1 MRYLGLDYGARTLG
15 VSISDET
22 GTIASTLKTIRYTE
36 NKELLIELEKI
47 IKEFNIK
54 EVVLGLPLN
63 MNGTNSVRGAETYS
77 FKSEIEKKLKVKVYL
92 QDERLSTVEAEKI
105 LIGSHVR
112 RNNRKKVIDS
122 MAAVIILQTFLDKGK
137 GNYEYGIDWK

>member
-22 GTIASTLKTIRYTE
+22 GGIASTLKTIRYIDDQ
-36 NKELLIELEKI
+36 ELLVELGKI
-47 IKEFNIK
+47 VKEFNIK

-63 MNGTNSVRGAETYS
+63 MNGSNSVRGAETYS
-77 FKSEIEKKLKVKVYL
+77 FKTKLEKELNLKVYL
-92 QDERLSTVEAEKI
+92 QDERLSTIEAEKV

-122 MAAVIILQTFLDKGK
+122 MAAVIILQTFLDKRK
-137 GNYEYGIDWK
+137 GNYEYSVN

>member
-22 GTIASTLKTIRYTE
+22 GTIASTLKTIRYTADD
-36 NKELLIELEKI
+36 ELLAELDKI

-77 FKSEIEKKLKVKVYL
+77 FKIKIEKNLKVKVYL

-105 LIGSHVR
+105 LIGSHIR

-122 MAAVIILQTFLDKGK
+122 MAAVIILQTFLDRGK
-137 GNYEYGIDWK
+137 GNYEYGIN

>member
-1 MRYLGLDYGARTLG
+1 MRYLGLDYGAKTLG

-22 GTIASTLKTIRYTE
+22 GTIASTLKTIRY
-36 NKELLIELEKI
+36 NDDSELLFELDKI

-63 MNGTNSVRGAETYS
+63 MNGTTSVRGAETYS
-77 FKSEIEKKLKVKVYL
+77 FKTKIEKNLKVKVHL

-105 LIGSHVR
+105 LIGSHIR

-122 MAAVIILQTFLDKGK
+122 MAAVIILQTFLDKGSGK
-137 GNYEYGIDWK
+137 YEYNYDWK

>member
-1 MRYLGLDYGARTLG
+1 MRYLGLDYGSKTLG

-22 GTIASTLKTIRYTE
+22 GTIASTLKTIRYNE
-36 NKELLIELEKI
+36 DNDLLIELEKI

-63 MNGTNSVRGAETYS
+63 LDGTNSVRGTETYS
-77 FKSEIEKKLKVKVYL
+77 FKTKIEKILKVKVYL
-92 QDERLSTVEAEKI
+92 QDERLSTIEAEKL
-105 LIGSHVR
+105 LIGSHIR

-122 MAAVIILQTFLDKGK
+122 MAATIILQTFLDKGK
-137 GNYEYGIDWK
+137 EYYEHSINWK

>member
-1 MRYLGLDYGARTLG
+1 MRYLGLDYGAKTLG

-22 GTIASTLKTIRYTE
+22 GTIASTLKTIRHTADD
-36 NKELLIELEKI
+36 ELLVELDKI
-47 IKEFNIK
+47 IKEFNVK
-54 EVVLGLPLN
+54 EIVLGLPLN

-77 FKSEIEKKLKVKVYL
+77 FKNKIEKKLNVKVYL

-105 LIGSHVR
+105 LIGSHIR

-122 MAAVIILQTFLDKGK
+122 MAAVIILQTFLDRGK
-137 GNYEYGIDWK
+137 GNYEYSIN

>member
-1 MRYLGLDYGARTLG
+1 MRYLGLDYGAKTLG

-22 GTIASTLKTIRYTE
+22 GTIASTLKTIRYSDDS
-36 NKELLIELEKI
+36 ELLLELDKI

-63 MNGTNSVRGAETYS
+63 MNGTTSVRGAETYS
-77 FKSEIEKKLKVKVYL
+77 FKTKIEKNLKVKVHL

-105 LIGSHVR
+105 LIGSHIR

-122 MAAVIILQTFLDKGK
+122 MAAVIILQTFLDKGSGK
-137 GNYEYGIDWK
+137 YEYNYNWK

>member
-22 GTIASTLKTIRYTE
+22 GCIASTLKTIRYIDDQ
-36 NKELLIELEKI
+36 ELLVELGKI
-47 IKEFNIK
+47 VKEFNIK

-63 MNGTNSVRGAETYS
+63 MNGSNSVRGAETYS
-77 FKSEIEKKLKVKVYL
+77 FKTKLEKELNLKVYL
-92 QDERLSTVEAEKI
+92 QDERLSTIEAEKV

-122 MAAVIILQTFLDKGK
+122 MAAVIILQTFLDKRK
-137 GNYEYGIDWK
+137 GNYEYSVNWK

>member
-1 MRYLGLDYGARTLG
+1 MRYLGLDYGAKTLG

-22 GTIASTLKTIRYTE
+22 GTIASTLKTIRYSDDS
-36 NKELLIELEKI
+36 ELLLELDKI

-54 EVVLGLPLN
+54 EIVLGLPLN
-63 MNGTNSVRGAETYS
+63 MNGTTSVRGAETYS
-77 FKSEIEKKLKVKVYL
+77 FKTKIEKNLKVKVHL

-105 LIGSHVR
+105 LIGSHIR

-122 MAAVIILQTFLDKGK
+122 MAAVIILQTFLDKGSGK
-137 GNYEYGIDWK
+137 YEYNYNWK

>member
-1 MRYLGLDYGARTLG
+1 MRYLGLDYGAKTLG
-15 VSISDET
+15 VSLSDET
-22 GTIASTLKTIRYTE
+22 GTIASTLKTIRY
-36 NKELLIELEKI
+36 NDDKELLIELDKI

-54 EVVLGLPLN
+54 EIVLGLPLN

-77 FKSEIEKKLKVKVYL
+77 FKTKIEKFLKVKVHL

-105 LIGSHVR
+105 LIGSHIR
-112 RNNRKKVIDS
+112 RSNRKKVIDS

-137 GNYEYGIDWK
+137 SSYEYSIDWK

>member
-1 MRYLGLDYGARTLG
+1 MRYLGLDYGAKTLG

-22 GTIASTLKTIRYTE
+22 GTIASTLKTIRYSDDS
-36 NKELLIELEKI
+36 ELLLELDKI

-63 MNGTNSVRGAETYS
+63 MNGTTSVRGAETYS
-77 FKSEIEKKLKVKVYL
+77 FKTKIEKNLKVKVHL

-105 LIGSHVR
+105 LIGSHIR

-122 MAAVIILQTFLDKGK
+122 MAAVIILQTFLDKGSGK
-137 GNYEYGIDWK
+137 YEYNYN

>member
-1 MRYLGLDYGARTLG
+1 MRYLGLDYGAKTLG
-15 VSISDET
+15 VAISDET
-22 GTIASTLKTIRYTE
+22 ATIASTLKTIRY
-36 NKELLIELEKI
+36 NDDSELLLELDKI

-63 MNGTNSVRGAETYS
+63 MNGTSSVRGAETYS
-77 FKSEIEKKLKVKVYL
+77 FKTKIEKKLKIKVHL

-105 LIGSHVR
+105 LIGSHIR

-122 MAAVIILQTFLDKGK
+122 MAAVIILQTFLDKGSGK
-137 GNYEYGIDWK
+137 YEYNYN

>member
-22 GTIASTLKTIRYTE
+22 GTIASTLKTIRY
-36 NKELLIELEKI
+36 NDDSELLIELDKI

-77 FKSEIEKKLKVKVYL
+77 FKTKIEKNLKVKVYL

-105 LIGSHVR
+105 LIGSHIR

-122 MAAVIILQTFLDKGK
+122 MAAVIILQTFLDKGSGK
-137 GNYEYGIDWK
+137 HEYNYD

>member
-1 MRYLGLDYGARTLG
+1 MRYLGLDYGTKTLG
-15 VSISDET
+15 ISLSDDTE
-22 GTIASTLKTIRYTE
+22 TIASTLKTIKYNSDE
-36 NKELLIELEKI
+36 ELLIELNKI
-47 IKEFNIK
+47 INEFDVK

-77 FKSEIEKKLKVKVYL
+77 FKTKIEKKLKVKVHL

-112 RNNRKKVIDS
+112 RKNRKKVIDS
-122 MAAVIILQTFLDKGK
+122 MAAVIILQTFLDKRK
-137 GNYEYGIDWK
+137 DNYEYSID

>member
-77 FKSEIEKKLKVKVYL
+77 FKSEIEKNLKVKVYL

-137 GNYEYGIDWK
+137 GNYEYGID

>member
-1 MRYLGLDYGARTLG
+1 MRYLGLDYGAKTLG

-22 GTIASTLKTIRYTE
+22 ATIASTLKTIRY
-36 NKELLIELEKI
+36 NDDSELLNELDKI

-63 MNGTNSVRGAETYS
+63 MNGTTSVRGAETYS
-77 FKSEIEKKLKVKVYL
+77 FKTKIEKNLKIKVHL
-92 QDERLSTVEAEKI
+92 QDERLSTVEAEKV
-105 LIGSHVR
+105 LIGSHIR

-122 MAAVIILQTFLDKGK
+122 MAAVIILQTFLDKGSGK
-137 GNYEYGIDWK
+137 YEYNYDWK

>member
-1 MRYLGLDYGARTLG
+1 MRYLGLDYGAKTLG

-22 GTIASTLKTIRYTE
+22 GTIASTLKTIRYSDDS
-36 NKELLIELEKI
+36 ELLLELDKI

-54 EVVLGLPLN
+54 EIVLGLPLN
-63 MNGTNSVRGAETYS
+63 MNGTTSVRGAETYS
-77 FKSEIEKKLKVKVYL
+77 FKTKIEKNLKVKVHL

-105 LIGSHVR
+105 LIGSHIR

-122 MAAVIILQTFLDKGK
+122 MAAVIILQTFLDKGSGK
-137 GNYEYGIDWK
+137 YEYNYN

>member
-1 MRYLGLDYGARTLG
+1 MRYLGLDYGAKTLG

-22 GTIASTLKTIRYTE
+22 GTIASTLKTIRY
-36 NKELLIELEKI
+36 NDDSELLFELDKI

-63 MNGTNSVRGAETYS
+63 MNGTTSVRGAETYS
-77 FKSEIEKKLKVKVYL
+77 FKTKIEKNLKVKVHL

-105 LIGSHVR
+105 LIGSHIR

-122 MAAVIILQTFLDKGK
+122 MAAVIILQTFLDKGSGK
-137 GNYEYGIDWK
+137 YEYNYN

>member
-1 MRYLGLDYGARTLG
+1 MRYLGLDYGAKTLG

-22 GTIASTLKTIRYTE
+22 GTIASTLKTIRY
-36 NKELLIELEKI
+36 NDDSELLLELDKI

-63 MNGTNSVRGAETYS
+63 MNGTTSVRGAETYS
-77 FKSEIEKKLKVKVYL
+77 FKTKIEKNLKVKVHL

-105 LIGSHVR
+105 LIGSHIR

-122 MAAVIILQTFLDKGK
+122 MAAVIILQTFLDKGSGK
-137 GNYEYGIDWK
+137 YEYNYDWK

>member
-36 NKELLIELEKI
+36 DKELLVELSKI

-77 FKSEIEKKLKVKVYL
+77 FKTKIEKNLKVKVHL
-92 QDERLSTVEAEKI
+92 QDERLSTVEAERI
-105 LIGSHVR
+105 LIGSHIR

-137 GNYEYGIDWK
+137 GNYEYSID

>member
-22 GTIASTLKTIRYTE
+22 GTIASTLKTIRY
-36 NKELLIELEKI
+36 NDDSELLFELDKI

-77 FKSEIEKKLKVKVYL
+77 FKTKIEKNLKVKVHL

-105 LIGSHVR
+105 LIGSHIR

-122 MAAVIILQTFLDKGK
+122 MAAVIILQTFLDKGSGK
-137 GNYEYGIDWK
+137 YEYNYDWK

>member
-1 MRYLGLDYGARTLG
+1 MRYLGLDYGAKTLG

-22 GTIASTLKTIRYTE
+22 GTIASTLKTIRYSDDS
-36 NKELLIELEKI
+36 ELLLELDKI

-63 MNGTNSVRGAETYS
+63 MNGTTSVRGAETYS
-77 FKSEIEKKLKVKVYL
+77 FKTKIEKNLKVKVHL

-105 LIGSHVR
+105 LIESHIR

-122 MAAVIILQTFLDKGK
+122 MAAVIILQTFLDKGSGK
-137 GNYEYGIDWK
+137 YEYNYN

>member
-1 MRYLGLDYGARTLG
+1 MRYLGLDYGAKTLG

-22 GTIASTLKTIRYTE
+22 GTIASTLKTIRY
-36 NKELLIELEKI
+36 NDDSELLFELDKI

-63 MNGTNSVRGAETYS
+63 MNGTTSVRGAETYS
-77 FKSEIEKKLKVKVYL
+77 FKTKIEKNLKVKVHL

-105 LIGSHVR
+105 LIGSHIR

-122 MAAVIILQTFLDKGK
+122 MAAVIILQTFLDKGSGK
-137 GNYEYGIDWK
+137 YEYNYD

>member
-54 EVVLGLPLN
+54 EIVLGLPLN

-77 FKSEIEKKLKVKVYL
+77 FKSEIEKNLKIKVYL

>member
-1 MRYLGLDYGARTLG
+1 MRYLGLDYGAKTLG

-22 GTIASTLKTIRYTE
+22 ATIASTLKTIRY
-36 NKELLIELEKI
+36 NDDSELLNELGII

-63 MNGTNSVRGAETYS
+63 MNGTTSVRGAETYS
-77 FKSEIEKKLKVKVYL
+77 FKTKIEKKLHVKVHL
-92 QDERLSTVEAEKI
+92 QDERLSTVEAEKL
-105 LIGSHVR
+105 LIGSHIR

-122 MAAVIILQTFLDKGK
+122 MAAVIILQTFLDKGSGK
-137 GNYEYGIDWK
+137 YEYNYD

>member
-22 GTIASTLKTIRYTE
+22 GCIASTLKTIRYIDDQ
-36 NKELLIELEKI
+36 ELLVELGKI
-47 IKEFNIK
+47 VKEFNIK

-63 MNGTNSVRGAETYS
+63 MNGSNSVRGAETYS
-77 FKSEIEKKLKVKVYL
+77 FKTKLEKELNLKVYL
-92 QDERLSTVEAEKI
+92 QDERLSTIEAEKV

-122 MAAVIILQTFLDKGK
+122 MAAVIILQTFLDKRK
-137 GNYEYGIDWK
+137 GNYEYSVN

>member
-22 GTIASTLKTIRYTE
+22 GTIASTLKTIRYSDE
-36 NKELLIELEKI
+36 KVLLDELSNI

-77 FKSEIEKKLKVKVYL
+77 FKTKIEKELKVKVHL
-92 QDERLSTVEAEKI
+92 QDERLSTVEAERI
-105 LIGSHVR
+105 LIGSHIR

-137 GNYEYGIDWK
+137 GNYEYSID

>member
-77 FKSEIEKKLKVKVYL
+77 FKSEIEKNLKVKVYL

>member
-1 MRYLGLDYGARTLG
+1 MRYLGLDYGAKTLG

-22 GTIASTLKTIRYTE
+22 GTIASTLKTIRYSDDS
-36 NKELLIELEKI
+36 ELLLELDKI

-63 MNGTNSVRGAETYS
+63 MNGTTSVRGAETYS
-77 FKSEIEKKLKVKVYL
+77 FKTKIEKNLKVKVHL
-92 QDERLSTVEAEKI
+92 QDERLSTVEAEKV

-122 MAAVIILQTFLDKGK
+122 MAAVIILQTFLDKGSGK
-137 GNYEYGIDWK
+137 YEYNYN

>member
-1 MRYLGLDYGARTLG
+1 MRYLGLDYGAKTLG

-22 GTIASTLKTIRYTE
+22 GTIASTLKTIRYSDDS
-36 NKELLIELEKI
+36 ELLLELDKI

-63 MNGTNSVRGAETYS
+63 MNGTTSVRGAETYS
-77 FKSEIEKKLKVKVYL
+77 FKTKIEKNLKVKVHL
-92 QDERLSTVEAEKI
+92 QNERLTTEEAEKI
-105 LIGSHVR
+105 IIGNHIR

-122 MAAVIILQTFLDKGK
+122 MAAVIILQTFLDKGSGK
-137 GNYEYGIDWK
+137 YEYNYN

>member
-1 MRYLGLDYGARTLG
+1 MRYLGLDYGAKTLG
-15 VSISDET
+15 VSLSDET
-22 GTIASTLKTIRYTE
+22 ATIASTLKTIRYNTDE
-36 NKELLIELEKI
+36 ELLVELDKI

-63 MNGTNSVRGAETYS
+63 MNGSSSVRGAETYS
-77 FKSEIEKKLKVKVYL
+77 FKDKIEKKLGVKVYL

-105 LIGSHVR
+105 LIGSHIR

-122 MAAVIILQTFLDKGK
+122 MAAVIILQTFLDRGK
-137 GNYEYGIDWK
+137 GNYEYSVDRE